1 MKRSIARKWIKA
13 LESGEYKQCKGQLR
27 KGDSF
32 CCLGVLCNLHAQEHP
47 DVAAE
52 QRYKNSYMGNVGV
65 LPDAV
70 MAWAGAMDDC
80 GFMGSGVPTLAML
93 NDTEG
98 FSFPEIAKVVRK
110 EWKTL

>member
-1 MKRSIARKWIKA
+1 MKRSIARKWAQA

-47 DVAAE
+47 EIAAK
-52 QRYKNSYMGNVGV
+52 QKKKSSYLSEATA

-70 MAWAGAMDDC
+70 QEWAGMDSEY
-80 GFMGSGVPTLAML
+80 GARVYGRPLTML
-93 NDTEG
+93 NDAEG
-98 FSFPEIAKVVRK
+98 FTFPEIAKVIRK
-110 EWKTL
+110 EWKNL